1 MADTLPS
8 ACAPPGAA
16 PTCTDHAGGRT
27 VSRTSPLRRAVRRRA
42 RDDRGAAAVEFA
54 LVSLLLVTLVFG
66 IIEFSLLL
74 RDHVAV
80 TSAVRAGARI
90 ASAGAGAGPADCIA
104 TTPPVPCTPAS
115 APKLAQDA
123 ADAIQRAGSAMPKD
137 AIDELWVY
145 KANTA
150 GYPGTANS
158 MDGAT
163 CSSTTQCVKYRWV
176 DATNRFVY
184 VSGGW
189 ASTSIAACAG
199 GSTDA
204 VGVYMKA
211 THRFITGMF
220 GVTMNVFDR
229 AVMRFEPLPND
240 MCQANKPIGG
250 GGHQ

>member
-1 MADTLPS
+1 M
-8 ACAPPGAA
+8 
-16 PTCTDHAGGRT
+16 RT
-27 VSRTSPLRRAVRRRA
+27 TSPLARAAARRR
-42 RDDRGAAAVEFA
+42 RLHGDRGAAAVEFA

-90 ASAGAGAGPADCIA
+90 ASAGAGAGPASCIA
-104 TTPPVPCTPAS
+104 TNPPVPCTPAS

-137 AIDELWVY
+137 SIDELWVY
-145 KANTA
+145 KANAA
-150 GYPGTANS
+150 GLPIGASS
-158 MDGAT
+158 MDTAT
-163 CSSTTQCVKYRWV
+163 CSTDCVTYKWR
-176 DATNRFVY
+176 DAQDRFIY
-184 VSGGW
+184 AGGSW
-189 ASTSIAACAG
+189 SSTSIAACAG
-199 GSTDA
+199 GATDA

-211 THRFITGMF
+211 THKFITGMF
-220 GVTMNVFDR
+220 GASMNVFDR
-229 AVMRFEPLPND
+229 AVMRFEPLPTD